1 MGKYSDDMLV
11 FTIKEDEKDKYSINL
26 KYELDGMSV
35 ELSGTATMSY
45 AQMSTPFVSNSVSL
59 EELTEEDFVTFGENL
74 SKNEAFINII
84 EKYVG
89 PIENIQL

>member
-1 MGKYSDDMLV
+1 MLV
-11 FTIKEDEKDKYSINL
+11 FTINEDEKDKYSINL
-26 KYELDGMSV
+26 KYESDGMSV

-45 AQMSTPFVSNSVSL
+45 TQMSTPFVSDAISL